1 MTKTYLK
8 YKSIEEILDTL
19 QVEPFVEYRKQ
30 AITRILLSNSSTD
43 YKIDAILEQRTL
55 GKTFEMLV
63 HAIYKAQEE
72 KVLVLTSSYDNC
84 FYIKYTLDFLLKNLD
99 LNVKNNIV
107 IKTVYQSYVG
117 FNFVFM
123 DSTCEPTHEQLNS
136 LKQVNLYYKPV
147 NYFFL

>member
-30 AITRILLSNSSTD
+30 AVTEILLSNSSLH
-43 YKIDAILEQRTL
+43 YKVDAILEQRTL

>member
-30 AITRILLSNSSTD
+30 AVTEILLSNSSLH
-43 YKIDAILEQRTL
+43 YKVDAILEQRTW
-55 GKTFEMLV
+55 GKTFEMLI

-72 KVLVLTSSYDNC
+72 KVLVLASSYDNC
-84 FYIKYTLDFLLKNLD
+84 FCIKYTLDFLLKNLD

-107 IKTVYQSYVG
+107 IKSVYQSYVG

-123 DSTCEPTHEQLNS
+123 DSTCEPTQEQLNS

>member
-1 MTKTYLK
+1 MIKTYLK
-8 YKSIEEILDTL
+8 YRSIEEILDTL

-30 AITRILLSNSSTD
+30 AITEILLSNSSLH
-43 YKIDAILEQRTL
+43 YKVDAILEQRTW
-55 GKTFEMLV
+55 GKTFEMLI

-84 FYIKYTLDFLLKNLD
+84 FCIKYTLDFLLKNLD

-123 DSTCEPTHEQLNS
+123 DSTCEPTQEQLNS

>member
-1 MTKTYLK
+1 MIKTYLK
-8 YKSIEEILDTL
+8 YRSIEEILDTL
-19 QVEPFVEYRKQ
+19 QAKPFAEYRKQ
-30 AITRILLSNSSTD
+30 AITQLLLSDSSTD
-43 YKIDAILEQRTL
+43 YKVDAILEQRAW

-84 FYIKYTLDFLLKNLD
+84 FCIKYTLDFLLKNLD

-107 IKTVYQSYVG
+107 IKSVYQSYVG

-123 DSTCEPTHEQLNS
+123 DSTCEPTQEQLNS

>member
-1 MTKTYLK
+1 MIKTYLK
-8 YKSIEEILDTL
+8 YRSIEEILDTL
-19 QVEPFVEYRKQ
+19 QAKPFAEYRKQ
-30 AITRILLSNSSTD
+30 AITQLLLSDSSTD
-43 YKIDAILEQRTL
+43 YKVDAILEQRAW

-72 KVLVLTSSYDNC
+72 KVLVLASSYDNC
-84 FYIKYTLDFLLKNLD
+84 FCIKYTLDFLLKNLD

-107 IKTVYQSYVG
+107 IKSVYQSYVG

-123 DSTCEPTHEQLNS
+123 DSTCEPTQEQLDN
-136 LKQVNLYYKPV
+136 LREVNLFYKPV

>member
-1 MTKTYLK
+1 MIKTYLK